1 MKNEH
6 LAVYSNY
13 RQGRTAA
20 LVEILQVIS
29 DHEPETVQEVKQYL
43 IQAIRIAEARGMSSL
58 GDGSWVS

>member
-20 LVEILQVIS
+20 LVEVLQVIS
-29 DHEPETVQEVKQYL
+29 DHKPETVEEVKQYL
-43 IQAIRIAEARGMSSL
+43 IKSIKIAESRGMSSL